1 MKLPRILK
9 RLLWKSDAYFAAKKY
24 PLNQSLTYFAVT
36 GTDGKTTTSSF
47 LYEIAKNAGYKPLLI
62 TTVGG
67 KFDDK
72 DINLNI
78 KSSTFIAYSI
88 KKFFKSLAKLNLFGA
103 IKAIL
108 FLDKKGFE
116 KETEKHRTTPLA
128 AEIRK
133 AILEYEDKGANFFI
147 LEVTSHAIDQNRID
161 GIYFDGVAFT
171 NITNEHLD
179 YHGTWENYAGTKA
192 KLIERLKE
200 NGSLAI
206 NADDKN
212 SFKFLKKFSEGI
224 IEKKNLKVFEYSI
237 QNYQEINPEN
247 FFIEVKEKE
256 IVARKDSNSSTLK
269 SGIKLLGKYNIY
281 NALAAF
287 SVFYGFNSENS
298 LAEATAL
305 LNLENISGRMETL
318 HREPDVIV
326 DFAHTPNGM
335 YNALSTIVRKP
346 GTRVWVI
353 FGCAGERDRYKRPE
367 MGKIAYDF
375 ADNILITSEDPR
387 SERLM
392 EINNQIISGFKN
404 IDEDFTIQTFYEDLP
419 YNPEGKFIVR
429 FDEPNINSR
438 KNAILYALQNAKKE
452 DIVLIL
458 GKGHETSMNYGEGEV
473 EWNDVGFV
481 KENLI

>member
-1 MKLPRILK
+1 MKLS
-9 RLLWKSDAYFAAKKY
+9 RLLKKFLWKIDAYFAIKKY
-24 PLNQSLTYFAVT
+24 PLNESLTYFGIT
-36 GTDGKTTTSSF
+36 GTDGKTTTSNF
-47 LYEIAKNAGYKPLLI
+47 IYELAKNAGYKPLLI

-67 KFDDK
+67 KFEDK
-72 DINLNI
+72 ELNLNI
-78 KSSTFIAYSI
+78 KSSTFFAYSI
-88 KKFFKSLAKLNLFGA
+88 KKFFKSLARINLVEAF
-103 IKAIL
+103 KAIL

-128 AEIRK
+128 GEIRK
-133 AILEYEDKGANFFI
+133 LILECEAKGANFFI
-147 LEVTSHAIDQNRID
+147 LEVTSHAIDQHRVD
-161 GIYFDGVAFT
+161 GIFFDGVAYT
-171 NITNEHLD
+171 NITNDHLD

-206 NADDKN
+206 NQDDLK
-212 SFKFLKKFSEGI
+212 SYKFLKKFSEDI
-224 IEKKNLKVFEYSI
+224 ILKKNLKLFEYTV

-247 FFIEVKEKE
+247 FFIEIKENE
-256 IVARKDSNSSTLK
+256 VIARKDSNASTLK

-287 SVFYGFNSENS
+287 SVFYGFNSENP

-305 LNLENISGRMETL
+305 TNLENISGRMEIL
-318 HREPDVIV
+318 HHEPDVIV

-346 GTRVWVI
+346 GARVWVI
-353 FGCAGERDRYKRPE
+353 FGCAGERDKFKRPE

-387 SERLM
+387 SESLP

-419 YNPEGKFIVR
+419 YNSEGKFIVR

-438 KNAILYALQNAKKE
+438 KNAILYALHNAKKE

-473 EWNDVGFV
+473 EWNDVKFV
-481 KENLI
+481 KENL